1 MVAIPRFRA
10 TVAEVGGQIALVSA
24 SGELDLNE
32 EGEVRDALASAA
44 ALSVPTVVVDLSGV
58 SFMDSTVCGIIVEE
72 AKRLRREQRTLVL
85 VSNGNLASRV
95 LEVSGLDQVVPIY
108 PTLHVAFQKLLL
120 ESVL

>member
-24 SGELDLNE
+24 SGELDLHVE
-32 EGEVRDALASAA
+32 AEVRDALASAA
-44 ALSVPTVVVDLSGV
+44 ALTVPTVVVDLSGV
-58 SFMDSTVCGIIVEE
+58 SSMDSTVCGIIVAES
-72 AKRLRREQRTLVL
+72 KRLRREQRTLVL

-95 LEVSGLDQVVPIY
+95 LEVSGFDQVVPIY